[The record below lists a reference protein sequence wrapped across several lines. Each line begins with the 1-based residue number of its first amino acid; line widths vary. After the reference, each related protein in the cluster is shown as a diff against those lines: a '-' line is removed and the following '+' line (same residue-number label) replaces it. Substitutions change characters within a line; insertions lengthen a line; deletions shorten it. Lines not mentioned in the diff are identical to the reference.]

1 MATRHRHNVLPK
13 VLRNDVE
20 IPGEPTASLK
30 MVTKT
35 VNKDSPK
42 QEPKNGGVF
51 LP

>member
-20 IPGEPTASLK
+20 IPVEPTASLK

-35 VNKDSPK
+35 VTMTAQAGTKERRD
-42 QEPKNGGVF
+42 F
-51 LP
+51 